1 VPDDWRSPMVYD
13 PELAPPPDPRGDRRI
28 MWILGVL
35 TVALLAGLGLAEY
48 LRSHSSPQQKNAAK
62 AYLTD
67 LQKHD
72 FTAAY
77 GRLCPA
83 AQAKTPAAAFATK
96 LQNAAARGRGVSSFD
111 VVSGNSS
118 QHVTGGSADVAQAD
132 VRLANGQKAVATL
145 LLITSGGRLC
155 VLDPGTELF

>member
-1 VPDDWRSPMVYD
+1 MVYD

>member
-1 VPDDWRSPMVYD
+1 MVYD

-35 TVALLAGLGLAEY
+35 TVVLLAGLGLAEY
-48 LRSHSSPQQKNAAK
+48 LRSHSSTQQKNAAK

-83 AQAKTPAAAFATK
+83 EQAKIPAAAFATK
-96 LQNAAARGRGVSSFD
+96 LKNAVARGRGVSSFD

-118 QHVTGGSADVAQAD
+118 QHVAGGGSADVAQAD

-145 LLITSGGRLC
+145 LLIKSGGRLC